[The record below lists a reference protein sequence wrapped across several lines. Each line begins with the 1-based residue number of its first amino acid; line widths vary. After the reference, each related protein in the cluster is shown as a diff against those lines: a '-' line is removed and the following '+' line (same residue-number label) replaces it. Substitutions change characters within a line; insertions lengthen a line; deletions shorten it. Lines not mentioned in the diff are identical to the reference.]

1 MTTEIKI
8 EKIYATNDDDLAKEL
23 TRLNGRII
31 SVQVAHDGFYKV
43 IYEISY

>member
-8 EKIYATNDDDLAKEL
+8 EKIYATNDDELAREL
-23 TRLNGRII
+23 TNLGGRII
-31 SVQVAHDGFYKV
+31 SVEVAHDGFYKV